1 MNEFRSIEAISA
13 DALAELM
20 NESFWGYFVQFE
32 FTGESLAARMHF
44 DGVDAQRSKI
54 LEVDG
59 EVAGLALIAPRPAES
74 RLATMGLRPEF
85 RGQGL
90 GREMLKELL
99 RESVLSGERRMVLE
113 VIQRNEAAYA
123 LYESEGFRTK
133 RELLGYSRRSDDPVD
148 GAELVEIAPEELA
161 HAVAEHGDPDPPWQL
176 SAESLARLGAQAR
189 CYRAEAARVAVA
201 RMNAEEMR
209 ILALVTDPAR
219 RREGA
224 ARRMMHGL
232 FEEYPGTRWV
242 VPPVCPPGSASG
254 FLDAMGFEL
263 LDLRQ
268 FEMVR
273 DCDALNP

>member
-1 MNEFRSIEAISA
+1 MNEFRSIDALSA

-59 EVAGLALIAPRPAES
+59 EPAGLALIAPRPAES

-85 RGQGL
+85 RGRGL
-90 GREMLKELL
+90 GRVILKELL

-113 VIQRNEAAYA
+113 VIQKNAAAFA

-133 RELLGYSRRSDDPVD
+133 RELLGYSRKPGEPVD
-148 GAELVEIAPEELA
+148 AAELVEIAPEELA
-161 HAVAEHGDPDPPWQL
+161 HAVAEYGDDDPPWQL
-176 SAESLARLGAQAR
+176 SAESLARLGSQAR
-189 CYRAEAARVAVA
+189 CYRAGAARVAVA
-201 RMNAEEMR
+201 RANTEEMR
-209 ILALVTDPAR
+209 ILALVAEPER
-219 RREGA
+219 RREGH
-224 ARRMMHGL
+224 ARGLLHGL
-232 FEEYPGTRWV
+232 FAKHPGIRWV
-242 VPPVCPPGSASG
+242 VPPVCPPGPSSL

-273 DCDALNP
+273 DFDSLHP